1 MSEYRRGYFGKATWF
16 GQPATE
22 RDLHPNIH
30 LKVEGSDTV
39 TTYNYTHCRNRTY
52 RKLERI

>member
-39 TTYNYTHCRNRTY
+39 TTYNYTHCRNRT
-52 RKLERI
+52 